1 MRIEGTQLCSREVEV
16 EAEAEGECLE
26 RCANR
31 SSVEG
36 AILLVVA
43 HHERRAVRGNQPINQ
58 PTNNRRPFCARLTT
72 SGLVCSE
79 SSDRKPP
86 CSAVLFAGGTAGI
99 GAASPYNVSVR
110 NPSDPLGIFAKTGGG
125 MRGR

>member
-43 HHERRAVRGNQPINQ
+43 HHERRAVRGNQSINQ
-58 PTNNRRPFCARLTT
+58 SINQSTNQQQTAILCAFDHLRFGLFGKLRQRTSLLCCFVCGWDSRHRRGFPVQC
-72 SGLVCSE
+72 
-79 SSDRKPP
+79 
-86 CSAVLFAGGTAGI
+86 
-99 GAASPYNVSVR
+99 
-110 NPSDPLGIFAKTGGG
+110 
-125 MRGR
+125 